1 MSTRTPR
8 PAVLGIAPRTAP
20 ARSAAPPRVLRG
32 PLRTLLSLLGPA
44 LALLGPALGLSAPAF
59 AGENTVMV
67 GLERAGAL
75 GGLPAAVAASGG
87 QLGAC
92 YQRARFCL
100 VELPS
105 PASPALLS
113 RWAALPGLRYAEAD
127 RRMALLPQQSVPAD
141 AAGTADCA
149 DLWELAALSADAGWA
164 HAAGAPVLAV
174 ADGGFLQSHHEIS
187 GQISGQFDYGDLD
200 PVANLELDVGVPGH
214 GTFIAALL
222 AGKGDNAEGRVGLVP
237 GGALNLLKIAD
248 SSGAFYFSYAAAA
261 LADVADGDLGIGVVN
276 YSLAST
282 SSTSA
287 FNDAVAS
294 LADVGVMLVA
304 AAGNC
309 GSADCFDADND
320 DYPVYP
326 ASLGYPHILTVA
338 GSTRDN
344 GYNNYSHYGALS
356 VDLAA
361 PGVDLCSA
369 EVGADTAYATAAGTS
384 YAAPLVAAAAG
395 LLQSAHPSLS
405 VVERARILRASAV
418 DHPDWAG
425 RSRSGGV
432 LNVEAALSTALPRL
446 SLPLPPDP
454 IDETGVLEL
463 VIESPAAAGE
473 AIALLRHGALVS
485 VSGLSEPAWTVEPF
499 AAGDTI
505 DLPDAGPTPMTAAG
519 ALLRGPL
526 DAHRTLV
533 LRVALEGEAVGTG
546 EASLRVVATS
556 AGADYLNA
564 PYDSGEEDETGFLAL
579 SVPLTVVAT
588 AAPDDSGAPGDGD
601 GAADG
606 DPDGGDGTDG
616 TDGTA
621 DGADGADGAVVDED
635 GGAGSAEG
643 APAKDSGGCA
653 TGGRPSGA
661 WALGA
666 ALLVAGGRRRLSAGS
681 GAPRRGSR

>member
-1 MSTRTPR
+1 MPIRRPPVPRR
-8 PAVLGIAPRTAP
+8 PAP
-20 ARSAAPPRVLRG
+20 AAIRPLARVLTRVISI
-32 PLRTLLSLLGPA
+32 TPA
-44 LALLGPALGLSAPAF
+44 LALAPSAEAL

-67 GLERAGAL
+67 GLERAGEL
-75 GGLPAAVAASGG
+75 GGLPAAVAAAGG

-92 YQRARFCL
+92 YRRARFCL

-113 RWAALPGLRYAEAD
+113 RWAALPSLRYAEAD
-127 RRMALLPQQSVPAD
+127 RRMALLPQQSAPAD

-149 DLWELAALSADAGWA
+149 DLWELAAISADAGWA
-164 HAAGAPVLAV
+164 YAAGAPVLAV

-187 GQISGQFDYGDLD
+187 GQVSGQFDYGDLD

-320 DYPVYP
+320 AYPVYP
-326 ASLGYPHILTVA
+326 ASLGYAHILTVA
-338 GSTRDN
+338 GSTRDD

-369 EVGADTAYATAAGTS
+369 EIGADSAYATAAGTS

-395 LLQSAHPSLS
+395 LLQSAHPSLT
-405 VVERARILRASAV
+405 VVERARVLRASAV

-454 IDETGVLEL
+454 IDEIGVLEL
-463 VIESPAAAGE
+463 VIESPGAAGE

-485 VSGLSEPAWTVEPF
+485 VAGLSEPAWTVEPF

-533 LRVALEGEAVGTG
+533 LHVALEGEAVGAG

-564 PYDSGEEDETGFLAL
+564 PFDSGAEDETGFLAL
-579 SVPLTVVAT
+579 SVPLTVVA
-588 AAPDDSGAPGDGD
+588 AAGPDDSGAPDDGD

-606 DPDGGDGTDG
+606 DPDGGGG
-616 TDGTA
+616 AA
-621 DGADGADGAVVDED
+621 DGADGAAGTDGAAVDED
-635 GGAGSAEG
+635 DDGDGDAGSAGG
-643 APAKDSGGCA
+643 APAKGDGGCA
-653 TGGRPSGA
+653 TGGGRSGGA

-666 ALLVAGGRRRLSAGS
+666 ALLVAGSRRRLSAGS
-681 GAPRRGSR
+681 GSPRRAPQRT